1 MEEAIVSVSVLEIKD
16 LKVAHEQYDDF
27 VDIHRPVLS
36 IAEFKEKRN
45 LPLNEKCASVFYA
58 KTAHLKDYDFIEI
71 DRSILETIGFKNTF
85 YEKKDRHGN
94 IKLDAE
100 GNPKL
105 QDMRTDFS
113 HAIKCL
119 RNTAGFV
126 EGHSFDDDNVHFVI
140 QKAVKTL
147 GFTENPRHGGAGQN
161 KQSLWIRMRALEHF
175 IIMANTQ
182 NSFMI
187 REYFIDL
194 KRIMTEYNMYQKVYA
209 SKYELSI
216 KDTSIKQ
223 LNAMVL
229 SLHEKS
235 DNQTKQNQE
244 LLVKNDTLIEISQIQ
259 SQKLDMLSQ
268 ILHKESNDKVLP
280 VKEKTKTQELVILQK
295 RSDPK
300 HCEVLRGQ
308 LNHLNSQ
315 LKRKQDDMDVVGKIS
330 TYKNPINLFNRF
342 GDYLKENGEDRFK
355 KTNNKIILN
364 NGSTAADLM
373 ETIRALEEEK
383 HIVAETVKNNV

>member
-1 MEEAIVSVSVLEIKD
+1 MEEAIVSASVLEIKD

-71 DRSILETIGFKNTF
+71 DRSILETIGFKNNIS
-85 YEKKDRHGN
+85 EQKDRDGN
-94 IKLDAE
+94 IKLDQN
-100 GNPKL
+100 GQPKL
-105 QDMRTDFS
+105 KDMRNDFS

-119 RNTAGFV
+119 RNTLGFV
-126 EGHSFDDDNVHFVI
+126 EGNSFDDQNAHFVI
-140 QKAVKTL
+140 KKFGVTGSTPKN
-147 GFTENPRHGGAGQN
+147 FRHGGAGGHN

-187 REYFIDL
+187 REYFIDM

-209 SKYELSI
+209 SKYEMSI

-223 LNAMVL
+223 L
-229 SLHEKS
+229 
-235 DNQTKQNQE
+235 TKQNKE
-244 LLVKNDTLIEISQIQ
+244 LLVKNDALLEISQIQ